1 MAKVNVSIPDE
12 LLQRLDE
19 YADNNF
25 QSRSGAIT
33 MMVNQFLVSQ
43 QIQSQMSEMVEALKK
58 IADGK
63 DLTEDEVTAMLGFE
77 ALAKQFKQQQLPSSK

>member
-33 MMVNQFLVSQ
+33 MMVNQFLMGQ
-43 QIQSQMSEMVEALKK
+43 QIQVQITEMVDALKK
-58 IADGK
+58 IANGK
-63 DLTEDEVTAMLGFE
+63 DLTDEELSALAGFE
-77 ALAKQFKQQQLPSSK
+77 AMAKQFRQQLSSGK

>member
-33 MMVNQFLVSQ
+33 MMVNQFLMGQ
-43 QIQSQMSEMVEALKK
+43 QIQVQITEMVDALKK
-58 IADGK
+58 IANGK
-63 DLTEDEVTAMLGFE
+63 DLTDEELSALAGFE
-77 ALAKQFKQQQLPSSK
+77 AMAKQFRQQLPSGK